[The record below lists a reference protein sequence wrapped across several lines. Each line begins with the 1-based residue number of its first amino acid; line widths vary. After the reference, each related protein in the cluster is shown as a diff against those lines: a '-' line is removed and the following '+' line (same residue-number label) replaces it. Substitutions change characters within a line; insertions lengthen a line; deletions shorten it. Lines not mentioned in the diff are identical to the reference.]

1 MYAARAGQSFIEL
14 QIYFDKVLETH
25 GVDINSVV
33 SVALQIPDMAQFAL
47 INKEYSQWVRQ

>member
-1 MYAARAGQSFIEL
+1 VYASRAGQSFIEL
-14 QIYFDKVLETH
+14 QIHFDKVLETH
-25 GVDINSVV
+25 GMDKNSVV